1 MSPRRSPRLKGLSPA
16 PKGPGPKP
24 QRPKR
29 VKNAA
34 EDSVRQAMY
43 EAKLAVW
50 SAANEEHKDAM
61 KIRKK
66 KTMAAWKAAHKGA
79 AKKVAPPPAAP
90 PAALSPP
97 SRLETGFPEHGALLV
112 QDDGDDDK
120 DDGDDDKDDD
130 APRFHGLSRGI
141 VQLSS
146 TSRPSHG
153 VAEQTARNLFTPTG
167 LGTMK
172 RSMKRSVEVCLASV
186 RLSPAC

>member
-1 MSPRRSPRLKGLSPA
+1 MTMSPRRSPRLKGLSPA
-16 PKGPGPKP
+16 PKGPGPKPKP

-43 EAKLAVW
+43 EAELAVW

-97 SRLETGFPEHGALLV
+97 SRLEIEGPQG
-112 QDDGDDDK
+112 G
-120 DDGDDDKDDD
+120 
-130 APRFHGLSRGI
+130 P
-141 VQLSS
+141 
-146 TSRPSHG
+146 
-153 VAEQTARNLFTPTG
+153 
-167 LGTMK
+167 
-172 RSMKRSVEVCLASV
+172 
-186 RLSPAC
+186 

>member
-1 MSPRRSPRLKGLSPA
+1 MVKPMSPRRSPRLKGLSPA

-34 EDSVRQAMY
+34 EDSVRQATY
-43 EAKLAVW
+43 EAELAAW

-90 PAALSPP
+90 PAVPP
-97 SRLETGFPEHGALLV
+97 A
-112 QDDGDDDK
+112 
-120 DDGDDDKDDD
+120 
-130 APRFHGLSRGI
+130 AP
-141 VQLSS
+141 
-146 TSRPSHG
+146 P
-153 VAEQTARNLFTPTG
+153 AA
-167 LGTMK
+167 
-172 RSMKRSVEVCLASV
+172 LASAEP
-186 RLSPAC
+186 PAARQRQWPTQNRRHFLPRRFFLNPRRQLASTDHRNQTLQYHFRIPHTIPVSKQSEKAQIPV